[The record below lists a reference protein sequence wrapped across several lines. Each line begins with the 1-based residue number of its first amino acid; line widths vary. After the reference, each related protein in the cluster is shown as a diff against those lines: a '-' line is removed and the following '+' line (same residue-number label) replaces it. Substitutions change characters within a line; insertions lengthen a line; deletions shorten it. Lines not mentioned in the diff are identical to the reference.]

1 MKGMMRSKGGK
12 VAVRYFPKQKQLD
25 LTAPSKSIPNY
36 KSLYS
41 GKTYERIVVPE
52 NWTENQIK
60 LGVAKEEFKEDL
72 RENPNP
78 LGVIDYFLFKR
89 RVKKVEKFEQ
99 KYRSGI
105 GMT

>member
-1 MKGMMRSKGGK
+1 MGNN
-12 VAVRYFPKQKQLD
+12 VP
-25 LTAPSKSIPNY
+25 TKSIDNF
-36 KSLYS
+36 KSIYS
-41 GKTYERIVVPE
+41 GKKYERIVVPE
-52 NWTENQIK
+52 NWTESQIK

-89 RVKKVEKFEQ
+89 KVKKAEKLEKEF
-99 KYRSGI
+99 RNGI